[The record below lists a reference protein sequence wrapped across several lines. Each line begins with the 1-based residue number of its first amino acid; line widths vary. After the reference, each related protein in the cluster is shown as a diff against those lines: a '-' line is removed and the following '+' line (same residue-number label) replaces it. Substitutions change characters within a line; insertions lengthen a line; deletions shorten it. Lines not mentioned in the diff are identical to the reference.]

1 MLKLALLVA
10 GLFALFLIVWHIG
23 PQRIYDAAAQL
34 GPVALLVMLIPSTI
48 MYAVEAYGWKV
59 TLGPSAKDIPFWR
72 VLAIKTAGE
81 VVNLTTP
88 AGYIGGEPLKAYLL
102 TKHHVPMIEGLASVV
117 IAKTTKT
124 IAEVVFILLGITLAF
139 WRVDHDGSLGQTVVG
154 ALVSVSLLLFVIASL
169 VFAQRKGF
177 FTWLLEFTRRIG
189 LKIRFLEDREEHLRS
204 LDRTILEYYR
214 HNRRAVYSSTGLFF
228 LSWMAEALE
237 VYVILWYLGGPALV
251 LSAISIN
258 ALSVFIKGGSFFIPG
273 SLGAQDIGNFFLLK
287 DFGYSDVAGVTF
299 ALLRRF
305 RELVWIGIGLL
316 CLAMLRGRAAG
327 IQERRTLDSG
337 HGS

>member
-1 MLKLALLVA
+1 MLKLALFFVGLLALV
-10 GLFALFLIVWHIG
+10 LIVWQIG
-23 PQRIYDAAAQL
+23 PQRIYDAATQL
-34 GPVALLVMLIPSTI
+34 RPDALLVMLIPSTI

-88 AGYIGGEPLKAYLL
+88 TGYIGDEPLKAYLL
-102 TKHHVPMIEGLASVV
+102 SKHHVPMVEGLASVV

-124 IAEVVFILLGITLAF
+124 VAEVLFILLGITLAF
-139 WRVDHDGSLGQTVVG
+139 WRVDSDGSLGQTVVA
-154 ALVSVSLLLFVIASL
+154 ALVSVSLLLLVTVSL
-169 VFAQRKGF
+169 VYAQREGF
-177 FTWLLEFTRRIG
+177 FTWLLEFTRKIG
-189 LKIRFLEDREEHLRS
+189 LKIRFLEAHEEQLRS
-204 LDRTILEYYR
+204 LDRMILEYYR

-228 LSWMAEALE
+228 ISWMAEALE
-237 VYVILWYLGGPALV
+237 VYVIIWYLGGPALV

-305 RELVWIGIGLL
+305 RELVWIGTGLL
-316 CLAMLRGRAAG
+316 CLAMLRGHAVG
-327 IQERRTLDSG
+327 IQEPRTLDPG

>member
-1 MLKLALLVA
+1 MLKLALLFA
-10 GLFALFLIVWHIG
+10 GLLALVLIIWQIG

-34 GPVALLVMLIPSTI
+34 GPVALFAMLIPSTV

-102 TKHHVPMIEGLASVV
+102 TKHHVPMVEGLASVV

-124 IAEVVFILLGITLAF
+124 IAEVLFILLGITLAF
-139 WRVDHDGSLGQTVVG
+139 WRVDSDGSLGQTVVA
-154 ALVSVSLLLFVIASL
+154 ALVSVSLLLLVTASL
-169 VFAQRKGF
+169 VYAQREGF
-177 FTWLLEFTRRIG
+177 FTWLLEFTRKIG
-189 LKIRFLEDREEHLRS
+189 LKIRFLEAREEQLRS
-204 LDRTILEYYR
+204 LDQLILEYYR

-228 LSWMAEALE
+228 LSWLAEALE
-237 VYVILWYLGGPALV
+237 VYVIIWYLGGPALV

-316 CLAMLRGRAAG
+316 CLAMLRGHTVG